1 MRQTI
6 ESTVGE
12 APERLRRLG
21 LPETERVT
29 IVVGKPTLAGIAAKM
44 RETARR
50 QGMTAEIFEQIMRDE

>member
-21 LPETERVT
+21 LPDTERVT
-29 IVVGKPTLAGIAAKM
+29 IVIGKPSLHGIAAKM

-50 QGMTAEIFEQIMRDE
+50 KGMTAELFERIMRDE